1 MNIRKIL
8 ALFLCLML
16 ISTLLVSCKTP
27 SGTPEDS
34 TGEST
39 TVEIDLT
46 KYSLIRAE
54 LLSKVLLDEV
64 VDMKKDID
72 AATGGSI
79 HLAED
84 WVRDLSEIDDEA
96 YEILVGAT
104 NRPQSSEVLAKI
116 EGSAFSVAIVGNK
129 IVIIGTNDAATADGV
144 RYFMDTYVKASQNGI
159 ITLDKGLSYTSE
171 QYSAV
176 ELVADGKSKYN
187 IVYSDKLDNRAGSN
201 DRDRYDYEVLLAMNI
216 RDRISRLTGVN
227 PGLSTDW
234 LKPGDDASAE
244 FEILIGLTNR
254 PESAQAR
261 ERLGAAEWSV
271 SIIGNKIVVTGWSEA
286 TTELAVNKFMAL
298 LDQSVTVGA
307 DGNKGISFLSSEKLT
322 GANSE
327 WVTDIPEYEGGS
339 FTGCVDA
346 NFGHLEYH
354 IADTSPAEFAAYKNK
369 LAAAGYELYFENSA
383 AGNLFATYT
392 GKDQMIHTYYTAYEG
407 AVRIITGKASGSVSL
422 PNVTEESWEKIT
434 DSSITQMTL
443 DYSSGN
449 FGMCYVVTL
458 EDGSFI
464 VFDGGGSDGSKDH
477 IRLYNLLKTLN
488 KRADKKIVI
497 AAWILTHEHWDHF
510 MVFYNFCMKYGKTV
524 QIEQFIVNSPSK
536 IVKYNSSNP
545 GNYLAGGQFDT
556 AASMVG
562 GIKLVKPHTGHI
574 IKIRN
579 VSLEVLFTQEDLF
592 PIKLYTF
599 NNSTMITRMSISGQ
613 TIMWLGDTETAAS
626 EIICDIYGDYLKS
639 DMVQVSHHGYNGA
652 TIEFYR
658 LISPLF
664 AFWPT
669 SANEF
674 ASQTSGSGSS
684 GYAMVDYYVAKEL
697 GLKEI
702 YCASPDNI
710 SISLPYLAGSNKA
723 VKIEVSAAG

>member
-1 MNIRKIL
+1 MNIKKIL
-8 ALFLCLML
+8 ALFLCFIV
-16 ISTLLVSCKTP
+16 ISTLLVSCNKP
-27 SGTPEDS
+27 AGGAEDS
-34 TGEST
+34 VGESA
-39 TVEIDLT
+39 TVEIDIT

-54 LLSKVLLDEV
+54 ILSERLLAEIIN
-64 VDMKKDID
+64 MKKDID
-72 AATGGSI
+72 TVTGGSI
-79 HLAED
+79 FLSED
-84 WVRDLSEIDDEA
+84 WVRDPSEIDDEA
-96 YEILVGAT
+96 YEILIGAT
-104 NRPQSSEVLAKI
+104 NRPQSSEVLEKI
-116 EGSAFSVAIVGNK
+116 EGAAFSVAMVGNK

-144 RYFMDTYVKASQNGI
+144 RYFIDTYVKTSQNGI
-159 ITLDKGLSYTSE
+159 ITLAQGLFYTSE
-171 QYSAV
+171 QYSTV
-176 ELVADGKSKYN
+176 ELVADGKSRYS

-201 DRDRYDYEVLLAMNI
+201 DNDRYDYEVLLAMNL
-216 RDRISRLTGVN
+216 RNKISTLTGVT
-227 PGLSTDW
+227 PSLSTDW
-234 LKPGDDASAE
+234 LKPGDDATDKY
-244 FEILIGLTNR
+244 EILIGMTNR
-254 PESAQAR
+254 PESAKAR
-261 ERLGAAEWSV
+261 ESLGAAEWSV
-271 SIIGNKIVVTGWSEA
+271 SIIGKKIVVTGWSEA

-298 LDQSVTVGA
+298 LDQSVTVGV
-307 DGNKGISFLSSEKLT
+307 DGDKGISFLSSEKLA

-327 WVTDIPEYEGGS
+327 WVTDIPEYEGGL
-339 FTGCVDA
+339 FTGCADA

-354 IADTSPAEFAAYKNK
+354 IADTNPTEFAAYKNK

-392 GKDQMIHTYYTAYEG
+392 GKGQMIHTYYTAYEE
-407 AVRIITGKASGSVSL
+407 AVRIITGKSAGTVSL

-449 FGMCYVVTL
+449 FGMCYIVTL

-464 VFDGGGSDGSKDH
+464 VFDGGGSSGSKDH
-477 IRLYNLLKTLN
+477 IRLYNLLNTLN

-524 QIEQFIVNSPSK
+524 QIEQFIANTPSK

-545 GNYLAGGQFDT
+545 GDYLESGQFTT
-556 AASMVG
+556 AASAVG

-579 VSLEVLFTQEDLF
+579 ASIEVLFTQEDLF
-592 PIKLYTF
+592 PMKLYTF
-599 NNSTMITRMSISGQ
+599 NNSTMVTRMSISGQ

-639 DMVQVSHHGYNGA
+639 DMVQVSHHGYTGA

-674 ASQTSGSGSS
+674 ASQTSGSASS
-684 GYAMVDYYVAKEL
+684 GYAVVDYYVAKEL

-710 SISLPYLAGSNKA
+710 SISLPYVAGSNKA